1 VSESELHYA
10 VAERIKELADAR
22 GLTINRL
29 ADFAG
34 MSRGYLSK
42 LLRGEQS
49 PTVRSLERIAAALEV
64 EVRDLF
70 PKPRR

>member
-1 VSESELHYA
+1 MSESELHYA
-10 VAERIKELADAR
+10 VAKRIKELAEAR
-22 GLTINRL
+22 KLTINRL

-49 PTVRSLERIAAALEV
+49 PTLRTLERIAVALEV
-64 EVRDLF
+64 EVRDLL
-70 PKPRR
+70 PKSRR